1 MEQVPISV
9 TLSVI
14 GTEHVVDAAPLEE
27 ACAATRISVGVNRRG
42 DFCGVYQAGSS
53 ALPATRV
60 PELMAC
66 ALSTA
71 STLFE
76 GLETAATQSSE
87 RADEHPDLPPMATG
101 FFA

>member
-9 TLSVI
+9 TLSII

-27 ACAATRISVGVNRRG
+27 ACASTRVSVGVNRRG

-66 ALSTA
+66 ALSAA
-71 STLFE
+71 SALFQ
-76 GLETAATQSSE
+76 GLEVAAKQSAE
-87 RADEHPDLPPMATG
+87 RAGEHPDLPPMAAG